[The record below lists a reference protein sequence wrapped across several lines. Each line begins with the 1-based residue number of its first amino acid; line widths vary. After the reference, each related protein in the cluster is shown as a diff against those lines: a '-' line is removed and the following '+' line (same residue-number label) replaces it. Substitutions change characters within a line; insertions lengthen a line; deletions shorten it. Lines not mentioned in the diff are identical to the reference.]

1 MANLIKRYGKSR
13 APERKP
19 RKCTERVRERGK
31 RDRGRKYRI
40 SNKKGGKKTLSLS
53 TVLREREKRIISIRT
68 QTFSIKHFNQMHFPR
83 RHTHNPNIFFF
94 LFFFQSE
101 FMYLARVSPSPLF
114 CDDKRLRLARGRRK
128 RRHPNTETRYPLY
141 IQTRGANF
149 YYIGIRLREKKSVAG
164 SLSTTTTRS
173 SASELRLDSW
183 ETRAAEAPL

>member
-68 QTFSIKHFNQMHFPR
+68 QTFSIKHFNQMHFSAPSY
-83 RHTHNPNIFFF
+83 TQSEYFVF
-94 LFFFQSE
+94 LFFFSK
-101 FMYLARVSPSPLF
+101 RVHVSSQGLSLPTFF
-114 CDDKRLRLARGRRK
+114 CDDKRLRLARDRRSDATQILKHDIRYTHK
-128 RRHPNTETRYPLY
+128 REAQ
-141 IQTRGANF
+141 I
-149 YYIGIRLREKKSVAG
+149 
-164 SLSTTTTRS
+164 STI
-173 SASELRLDSW
+173 
-183 ETRAAEAPL
+183 